1 MSSPSKIFNNLYQKL
16 RKDIEANPLKYL
28 FVYPIV
34 VFFVT
39 FLVIPV
45 SMVFVAMFR
54 DDDGS
59 FTFFFVES
67 VFTNKEFVD
76 FGGDPRTEFFTK
88 VDVFRTDQT
97 WYILSGTDRGIILNS
112 IIIAL
117 LTTLL
122 SLVIGI
128 SLALFMARREF
139 PGKKIVSVMLLIPLI
154 IPPFIGG
161 MGFLQMFG
169 EAGII
174 NDHFLAPNFGFKIV
188 LRGIAALVFVE
199 AFHYYTLIYLNVYS
213 SLLNIDP
220 SLEEQAKLSGAKG
233 FTLLRTVTLP
243 LALPGIAAGSILT
256 FILSIEDLGTPIDF
270 ADRGDPI
277 ARKTMTFYIFSNL
290 ETRDPGSLNV
300 IPQAT
305 AVVGTI
311 LLLFA
316 LIGFLIIRRFVT
328 MRSYSMISKGREGQ
342 RDIKKADTWEYL
354 TFYLIYGIV
363 FLLSIVSHVGVL
375 YLAFTKTV
383 TYPPDWSLD
392 QFRFIFSSSQNVLPF
407 IINTLSFSL
416 IALVVII
423 IFGTMA
429 AYAIARIDF
438 KGKGTFDVLI
448 TIPIAL
454 PGVVIGLGY
463 IILFTNSGSFDLLGI
478 IGIESDFRVTLDPFV
493 YPVILLICSYAVRK
507 FPFAVR
513 SIFAG
518 LQQTSVSLEEAAINL
533 GASRSH
539 TLRTITIPLISLNM
553 VAGSL
558 VALVY
563 TISEVSTTL
572 IIVFKEP
579 YGTITWAMGNQ
590 HTARFGVFAAL
601 GTLLMAM
608 QIVSLIISNVLL
620 KSRAEAMTGI

>member
-1 MSSPSKIFNNLYQKL
+1 MSNPINIGLNVYKKIHQDMKS
-16 RKDIEANPLKYL
+16 NPMKWL

-34 VFFVT
+34 VFFLV

-45 SMVFVAMFR
+45 SMVFIAMFR
-54 DDDGS
+54 NDDGS
-59 FTFFFVES
+59 FTFFFIES
-67 VFTNKEFVD
+67 IFTSEEFID
-76 FGGDPRTEFFTK
+76 FDGDPQTRFFEK
-88 VDVFRTDQT
+88 VELFRTGQT
-97 WYILSGTDRGIILNS
+97 WYIFSGTDRGIVLNS

-117 LTTLL
+117 LTTLI
-122 SLVIGI
+122 SLIIGI

-139 PGKKIVSVMLLIPLI
+139 PGKKIVSVLILIPLI

-188 LRGIAALVFVE
+188 LRGISALVFVE

-213 SLLNIDP
+213 SLINIDP
-220 SLEEQAKLSGAKG
+220 SLEEQAKVMGAKG

-256 FILSIEDLGTPIDF
+256 FILSIEDLGTPIVF
-270 ADRGDPI
+270 ADRGDII
-277 ARKTMTFYIFSNL
+277 ARKTMTYYIFSNL
-290 ETRDPGSLNV
+290 ESRDQSSANVMPPG
-300 IPQAT
+300 T
-305 AVVGTI
+305 AVVGT
-311 LLLFA
+311 LLLSFA
-316 LIGFLIIRRFVT
+316 LIGFLLIRRFVS
-328 MRSYSMISKGREGQ
+328 MRSYSMISKGIEGH
-342 RDIKKADTWEYL
+342 RDITKASPWEYIS
-354 TFYLIYGIV
+354 FYMIFGII

-383 TYPPDWSLD
+383 TYPPNWSLD

-407 IINTLSFSL
+407 IINTLTFSL
-416 IALVVII
+416 IALLVII

-438 KGKGTFDVLI
+438 KGKGMFDVLI

-463 IILFTNSGSFDLLGI
+463 IILFTNTSSFDPLGA
-478 IGIESDFRVTLDPFV
+478 IGIESDFRLTLDPFV

-533 GASRSH
+533 GASKSKALRS
-539 TLRTITIPLISLNM
+539 ITIPLISLNM

-608 QIVSLIISNVLL
+608 QVISLIISNVLL
-620 KSRAEAMTGI
+620 KNRAEAMTGI

>member
-1 MSSPSKIFNNLYQKL
+1 MSYPSKLIENLYLKL
-16 RKDIEANPLKYL
+16 RKDIANNPLKYL

-34 VFFVT
+34 VFFVI
-39 FLVIPV
+39 FLVIPI

-67 VFTNKEFVD
+67 IFSNKEFID
-76 FGGDPRTEFFTK
+76 FSGDPHTIFFEK
-88 VDVFRTDQT
+88 VDVARTNQT
-97 WYILSGTDRGIILNS
+97 WYIFSGTNRGIVLNS
-112 IIIAL
+112 VIIAL
-117 LTTLL
+117 LTTLV
-122 SLVIGI
+122 SLIIGI
-128 SLALFMARREF
+128 SLALFMAGREF
-139 PGKKIVSVMLLIPLI
+139 PGKKIVSVLILIPLI

-169 EAGII
+169 EAGIV

-213 SLLNIDP
+213 SLINIDP
-220 SLEEQAKLSGAKG
+220 SLEEQAKLMGAKK
-233 FTLLRTVTLP
+233 FTLLRTITLP

-256 FILSIEDLGTPIDF
+256 FILSIEDLGTPIVF
-270 ADRGDPI
+270 ADRGDLI
-277 ARKTMTFYIFSNL
+277 ARQTMTFYIFSNL
-290 ETRDPGSLNV
+290 EVRDPSSINI
-300 IPQAT
+300 IPQGT
-305 AVVGTI
+305 AVIGTL

-316 LIGFLIIRRFVT
+316 LVGFLAIRRFVS
-328 MRSYSMISKGREGQ
+328 MRNYSMISKGRVGQ
-342 RDIKKADTWEYL
+342 KEIKKADTWEYL
-354 TFYLIYGIV
+354 LFYVIYGIV
-363 FLLSIVSHVGVL
+363 FLLSIVSHIGVL

-407 IINTLSFSL
+407 IYNTLAFSL
-416 IALVVII
+416 SALVVII

-438 KGKGTFDVLI
+438 KGKGVFDVLI

-454 PGVVIGLGY
+454 PGVVLGLGY
-463 IILFTNSGSFDLLGI
+463 IILFTNTGSYDLLGL
-478 IGIESDFRVTLDPFV
+478 IGIESDFRLTLDPFV

-513 SIFAG
+513 SIYAG
-518 LQQTSVSLEEAAINL
+518 LQQTDVVLEEAAMNL
-533 GASRSH
+533 GASRSKA
-539 TLRTITIPLISLNM
+539 LRSITIPLISLNM

-558 VALVY
+558 IALVY

-601 GTLLMAM
+601 GTLLMLM
-608 QIVSLIISNVLL
+608 QVLSLIISNVLL
-620 KSRAEAMTGI
+620 KNRAEAMTGI

>member
-1 MSSPSKIFNNLYQKL
+1 MSYPIKLIKNFYQKI
-16 RKDIEANPLKYL
+16 RDDIASNPLKYL
-28 FVYPIV
+28 FVYPTTA
-34 VFFVT
+34 FFVV

-59 FTFFFVES
+59 FTFFFIES
-67 VFTNKEFVD
+67 IFSNKEFID
-76 FGGDPRTEFFTK
+76 FGGDPQTKFFEK
-88 VDVFRTDQT
+88 VDVLRTDQT
-97 WYILSGTDRGIILNS
+97 WYIFSGTDRGIVLNS
-112 IIIAL
+112 IIIGV

-122 SLVIGI
+122 ALIIGI
-128 SLALFMARREF
+128 SLALFMAKREF
-139 PGKKIVSVMLLIPLI
+139 PGKKIVSVMILIPLI

-174 NDHFLAPNFGFKIV
+174 NDEFLAPNFGFKIV

-220 SLEEQAKLSGAKG
+220 SLEEQARVMGAKG

-256 FILSIEDLGTPIDF
+256 FILSIEDLGTPIVF
-270 ADRGDPI
+270 ADRGDLI

-290 ETRDPGSLNV
+290 ESRDPSSVNV
-300 IPQAT
+300 MPPGT
-305 AVVGTI
+305 AVIGTL

-316 LIGFLIIRRFVT
+316 LVGFLGIRRFVS
-328 MRSYSMISKGREGQ
+328 MRTYAMMSKGIEGH
-342 RDIKKADTWEYL
+342 RVIKKADRWEYL
-354 TFYLIYGIV
+354 LFYLIFGII

-383 TYPPDWSLD
+383 TFPPDWSLD

-407 IINTLSFSL
+407 IINTLTFSL

-429 AYAIARIDF
+429 AYAISRIEF
-438 KGKGTFDVLI
+438 KGKGLFDVLI

-463 IILFTNSGSFDLLGI
+463 IILFTNSGSYDPLGVF
-478 IGIESDFRVTLDPFV
+478 GIESDFRL
-493 YPVILLICSYAVRK
+493 
-507 FPFAVR
+507 R

-533 GASRSH
+533 GASRGKA
-539 TLRTITIPLISLNM
+539 LRSITIPLISLNM

-572 IIVFKEP
+572 IIVFQEP

-608 QIVSLIISNVLL
+608 QILSLIISNVLL
-620 KSRAEAMTGI
+620 KQRAEAMTGI